1 MYFYGVIPVN
11 VLRENVIPATGQE
24 SPSRR
29 DWVGMKFLKNLTVCA
44 SCASLVLLV
53 QSCGDDT
60 TLSPVYALSSSAQ
73 ESSSNMPKSSSQ
85 DLSSSF
91 ADSESSSSLVGLSSS
106 SQDVGGFSSSET
118 SLSAGTELP
127 AGTESSSF
135 VAMSSA
141 EKPTSSESSQ
151 NSSSSS
157 NAVQSSSSVKSS
169 ASVSSSSE
177 TPSSSSALPI
187 KIDFFN
193 GADISEVQEY
203 ERRNAKFFDVD
214 GKESDIFTILKNH
227 GFNSIRL
234 RTFVSPKAKY
244 GYAANGCGHDAEA
257 YGDKDHV
264 VAYAKKAKAAG
275 MGLLVDIH
283 YSDVWA
289 DPGKQIIPERWR
301 GVNNANAM
309 ADSVY
314 AYTKDLMNALKD
326 AGATPDMVQIG
337 NETTPGILIHK
348 PNSKTDCWGNGV
360 DKAATS
366 VNGDMG
372 TAAGKANAAKYFN
385 AGIKAVKEVSPTTKT
400 VLHIERIRQANT
412 VTWWMGVVFD
422 DYKIPADVMG
432 FSAYT
437 AYGDGGP
444 DNWMNL
450 FNTVTTK
457 YSKLEFIVAEYNG
470 GDKDNH
476 YNFDKSRQKTREN
489 VKKLNRWIGT
499 FFWEPTIGGAWGPA
513 LFDKRGNDYYANSK
527 AFEEFF

>member
-1 MYFYGVIPVN
+1 MSI
-11 VLRENVIPATGQE
+11 
-24 SPSRR
+24 
-29 DWVGMKFLKNLTVCA
+29 LKYSFIGLACV
-44 SCASLVLLV
+44 SLAILS
-53 QSCGDDT
+53 QGCGDDPAS
-60 TLSPVYALSSSAQ
+60 SPVYALSSSSVQ
-73 ESSSNMPKSSSQ
+73 ETLESSSDAAQYSSSSLA
-85 DLSSSF
+85 LSSAKISSSSSSTETLSSCHSEL
-91 ADSESSSSLVGLSSS
+91 DSESSSS
-106 SQDVGGFSSSET
+106 
-118 SLSAGTELP
+118 
-127 AGTESSSF
+127 
-135 VAMSSA
+135 VATSSA
-141 EKPTSSESSQ
+141 VEPTSSEPSQ
-151 NSSSSS
+151 NSSSSE
-157 NAVQSSSSVKSS
+157 ALSSSSN
-169 ASVSSSSE
+169 ASQLSSSRE
-177 TPSSSSALPI
+177 SSSSAQPI

-203 ERRNAKFFDVD
+203 ERNNTKFYDVD
-214 GKESDIFTILKNH
+214 GKERDIFTILKNH

-244 GYAANGCGHDAEA
+244 GYAASGCGHDAEA

-264 VAYAKKAKAAG
+264 VAYAKKVKAAG

-314 AYTKDLMNALKD
+314 AYTKDLMLALKN
-326 AGATPDMVQIG
+326 AGATPDMVQVG

-412 VTWWMGVVFD
+412 VTWWMGVIFD
-422 DYKIPADVMG
+422 DYKVPADVMG

-437 AYGDGGP
+437 AYGDGTP
-444 DNWMNL
+444 DNWKNL

-470 GDKDNH
+470 GDSDNH
-476 YNFDKSRQKTREN
+476 YKFDGSRKKTREMISGM
-489 VKKLNRWIGT
+489 NRWIGT
-499 FFWEPTIGGAWGPA
+499 FFWEPTIGGAWGA
-513 LFDKRGNDYYANSK
+513 GLFDWKGKDLYANAK

>member
-1 MYFYGVIPVN
+1 
-11 VLRENVIPATGQE
+11 
-24 SPSRR
+24 
-29 DWVGMKFLKNLTVCA
+29 MKFLKNLAACV
-44 SCASLVLLV
+44 SCASVALLM

-60 TLSPVYALSSSAQ
+60 ASSPVYALSSSSAQESLESSSSVPESSAQ
-73 ESSSNMPKSSSQ
+73 ESSA
-85 DLSSSF
+85 SF
-91 ADSESSSSLVGLSSS
+91 ENLSSS
-106 SQDVGGFSSSET
+106 SQDVGGPSSSET
-118 SLSAGTELP
+118 SLSAGTE
-127 AGTESSSF
+127 SSSA
-135 VAMSSA
+135 VATSSA
-141 EKPTSSESSQ
+141 VEPTSSETLQ
-151 NSSSSS
+151 SSSSS
-157 NAVQSSSSVKSS
+157 EAQSSVAESSSSQSSSSSS
-169 ASVSSSSE
+169 K
-177 TPSSSSALPI
+177 TPNSSSAQPI
-187 KIDFFN
+187 KIDFYN

-203 ERRNAKFFDVD
+203 ERNNTKFYDVD

-244 GYAANGCGHDAEA
+244 GYAASGCGHDSEA

-264 VAYAKKAKAAG
+264 VAFAKKVKAAG

-314 AYTKDLMNALKD
+314 AYTKDLMLALKN
-326 AGATPDMVQIG
+326 AGATPDMVQVG

-385 AGIKAVKEVSPTTKT
+385 AGIKAVKEVSPSTKT
-400 VLHIERIRQANT
+400 VLHIERIRQAET
-412 VTWWMGVVFD
+412 VKWWMGVIFD

-437 AYGDGGP
+437 AYGDGTP
-444 DNWMNL
+444 DKWKNL
-450 FNTVTTK
+450 FNTITTK

-470 GDKDNH
+470 GDADNH
-476 YNFDKSRQKTREN
+476 YNFDKSRQKTRES
-489 VKKLNRWIGT
+489 VRKMNRWIGT
-499 FFWEPTIGGAWGPA
+499 FFWEPTIGGAWGA
-513 LFDKRGNDYYANSK
+513 GLFDWRGKDLYANAK

>member
-1 MYFYGVIPVN
+1 MNF
-11 VLRENVIPATGQE
+11 E
-24 SPSRR
+24 
-29 DWVGMKFLKNLTVCA
+29 K
-44 SCASLVLLV
+44 SLVLGLV
-53 QSCGDDT
+53 CVSFAIFSQGCGDDPISSPLANSQSFGVEQSSSSS
-60 TLSPVYALSSSAQ
+60 LSSGAAHGSGIESSVSSVELSSSSKVV
-73 ESSSNMPKSSSQ
+73 EPVETSS
-85 DLSSSF
+85 SSSF
-91 ADSESSSSLVGLSSS
+91 ADS
-106 SQDVGGFSSSET
+106 
-118 SLSAGTELP
+118 
-127 AGTESSSF
+127 
-135 VAMSSA
+135 SSA
-141 EKPTSSESSQ
+141 
-151 NSSSSS
+151 NI
-157 NAVQSSSSVKSS
+157 
-169 ASVSSSSE
+169 SVSSSSSSATISSSSSSWSE
-177 TPSSSSALPI
+177 AIGSSSSKAVEPVESSSSTKSSSSRHSGSNPESSSSAQPI
-187 KIDFFN
+187 KIVFYN

-203 ERRNAKFFDVD
+203 ERSNTKFYDVD

-244 GYAANGCGHDAEA
+244 GYAANGCGHDSEA

-264 VAYAKKAKAAG
+264 VAFAKKVKAAG

-301 GVNNANAM
+301 NVNNANAM

-314 AYTKDLMNALKD
+314 AYTKDLMIALKN
-326 AGATPDMVQIG
+326 AGATPDMVQVG

-372 TAAGKANAAKYFN
+372 TSAGKANAAKYFN

-400 VLHIERIRQANT
+400 VLHIESIRKEET
-412 VTWWMGVVFD
+412 VKWWMGVIFD

-437 AYGDGGP
+437 AYGDGTP
-444 DNWMNL
+444 DKWKNL
-450 FNTVTTK
+450 FNTITTK

-470 GDKDNH
+470 GDSDNH
-476 YNFDKSRQKTREN
+476 YNFDKSRQKTRES
-489 VKKLNRWIGT
+489 VREMNRWIGS
-499 FFWEPTIGGAWGPA
+499 FFWEPTIGGAWGSG
-513 LFDKRGNDYYANSK
+513 LFDWRGKDLYANAK